1 MIEKICDCNNNY
13 DGGKKMKKFFALLLA
28 MSMALS
34 LAACG
39 NKASSG
45 GTSDNDSAD
54 VKPITI
60 KLPHCYS
67 EGHPLTDTLENYFKP
82 ELESR
87 SGGRLVVDLY
97 PNSTLAT
104 EEQIYEG
111 LRNNTYEMGVVG
123 TIFQDRI
130 PSVATFQLPFLFNDF
145 DQAKKALYEEDYGH
159 QLIGDVASLGFTVNG
174 IVPDVFRV
182 MTLNKKVESLA
193 DLKGLKLRMPNLEVM
208 VNIGNCLGCAVTP
221 MAMTEVF
228 SALEQKVIDGQENP
242 PSTIRTQGWYEIQ
255 DYLLVSNHVFT
266 SLFLCANSNFYNS
279 LDSELQGILDEVIS
293 ETSAKIWDSAKEKAQ
308 EDLDYM
314 ATEGGIEVY
323 YPSDAFKQEMID
335 ATASMYDDMYA
346 KCPEVK
352 DIVAAIREIQ

>member
-1 MIEKICDCNNNY
+1 
-13 DGGKKMKKFFALLLA
+13 MKRMFALLL
-28 MSMALS
+28 S
-34 LAACG
+34 LTMVFSLTACG
-39 NKASSG
+39 GGNEESSSG
-45 GTSDNDSAD
+45 GSEASGET
-54 VKPITI
+54 ITI

-67 EGHPLTDTLENYFKP
+67 EGHPLTDTLENFFKP

-87 SGGRLVVDLY
+87 SGGRLTVDLY

-130 PSVATFQLPFLFNDF
+130 PSVATFQLPFLFSDF
-145 DQAKKALYEEDYGH
+145 DQAREALYEQDYGQ

-174 IVPDVFRV
+174 IVPDGFRV
-182 MTLNKKVESLA
+182 MTLNRKAESLA

-208 VNIGNCLGCAVTP
+208 VKIGECLGCAVTP

-228 SALEQKVIDGQENP
+228 SALEQNVIDGQENP

-266 SLFLCANSNFYNS
+266 SLFLCVNSAFYDS
-279 LDSELQGILDEVIS
+279 LDPELQGILDEVID
-293 ETSAKIWDSAKEKAQ
+293 ETSSKIWDSAKEQAQ
-308 EDLDYM
+308 ADLDFM
-314 ATEGGIEVY
+314 DAEADIEVY
-323 YPSDAFKQEMID
+323 YPSDTFKQEMID

-346 KCPEVK
+346 PCPEVEE
-352 DIVAAIREIQ
+352 IVTAIRAIE

>member
-1 MIEKICDCNNNY
+1 
-13 DGGKKMKKFFALLLA
+13 MKRMFALLLA
-28 MSMALS
+28 LVMVLS

-39 NKASSG
+39 WGKDGSQSGDQGGNASGTQDG
-45 GTSDNDSAD
+45 GESKPSAD
-54 VKPITI
+54 PITI

-87 SGGRLVVDLY
+87 SGGRLLVELY
-97 PNSTLAT
+97 PNSVLAT
-104 EEQIYEG
+104 EEQIYES

-130 PSVATFQLPFLFNDF
+130 PSVATFQLPFLFTDF
-145 DQAKKALYEEDYGH
+145 DQARTALYEKEYGQ

-174 IVPDVFRV
+174 IVPDGFRV
-182 MTLNKKVESLA
+182 MTLNRKVESLA

-221 MAMTEVF
+221 MAMSEVF
-228 SALEQKVIDGQENP
+228 SALEQRVIDGQENP

-255 DYLLVSNHVFT
+255 DYLMVSNHVFT
-266 SLFLCANSNFYNS
+266 CLFLCVNNNFYNG
-279 LDSELQGILDEVIS
+279 LDSELQGILDDVIA

-308 EDLDYM
+308 EDLDFM
-314 ATEGGIEVY
+314 AQEGGTEVY
-323 YPSDAFKQEMID
+323 SPSDAFKQEMID
-335 ATASMYDDMYA
+335 ATASMYEDMYA

>member
-1 MIEKICDCNNNY
+1 
-13 DGGKKMKKFFALLLA
+13 MKKFFALLLA

-39 NKASSG
+39 NQNSG

-174 IVPDVFRV
+174 IVPDGFRV

-266 SLFLCANSNFYNS
+266 SLFLQFS
-279 LDSELQGILDEVIS
+279 
-293 ETSAKIWDSAKEKAQ
+293 
-308 EDLDYM
+308 
-314 ATEGGIEVY
+314 
-323 YPSDAFKQEMID
+323 
-335 ATASMYDDMYA
+335 
-346 KCPEVK
+346 
-352 DIVAAIREIQ
+352 

>member
-1 MIEKICDCNNNY
+1 
-13 DGGKKMKKFFALLLA
+13 MKKFFALLLA

-174 IVPDVFRV
+174 IVPDGFRV
-182 MTLNKKVESLA
+182 TTLNKNVESLA

>member
-1 MIEKICDCNNNY
+1 
-13 DGGKKMKKFFALLLA
+13 MKRMFALLL
-28 MSMALS
+28 S
-34 LAACG
+34 LTMVFSLTACG
-39 NKASSG
+39 GGNEESSSG
-45 GTSDNDSAD
+45 SEASGET
-54 VKPITI
+54 ITI

-67 EGHPLTDTLENYFKP
+67 EGHPLTDTLENFFKP

-87 SGGRLVVDLY
+87 SGGRLTVDLY

-130 PSVATFQLPFLFNDF
+130 PSVATFQLPFLFSDF
-145 DQAKKALYEEDYGH
+145 DQAREALYEQDYGQ

-174 IVPDVFRV
+174 IVPDGFRV
-182 MTLNKKVESLA
+182 MTLNRKAESLA

-208 VNIGNCLGCAVTP
+208 VKIGECLGCAVTP

-228 SALEQKVIDGQENP
+228 SALEQNVIDGQENP

-266 SLFLCANSNFYNS
+266 SLFLCVNSAFYDS
-279 LDSELQGILDEVIS
+279 LDPELQGILDEVID
-293 ETSAKIWDSAKEKAQ
+293 ETSSKIWDSAKEQAQ
-308 EDLDYM
+308 ADLDFM
-314 ATEGGIEVY
+314 DAEADIEVY
-323 YPSDAFKQEMID
+323 YPSDTFKQEMID

-346 KCPEVK
+346 TCPEVEE
-352 DIVAAIREIQ
+352 IVTAIRAIE

>member
-1 MIEKICDCNNNY
+1 
-13 DGGKKMKKFFALLLA
+13 MKRMFALLL
-28 MSMALS
+28 S
-34 LAACG
+34 LTMVFSLTACG
-39 NKASSG
+39 GGNEESSSG
-45 GTSDNDSAD
+45 GSEASGET
-54 VKPITI
+54 ITI

-67 EGHPLTDTLENYFKP
+67 EGHPLTDTLENFFKP

-87 SGGRLVVDLY
+87 SGGRLTVDLY

-130 PSVATFQLPFLFNDF
+130 PSVATFQLPFLFSDF
-145 DQAKKALYEEDYGH
+145 DQAREALYEQDYGQ

-174 IVPDVFRV
+174 IVPDGFRV
-182 MTLNKKVESLA
+182 MTLNRKAESLS

-208 VNIGNCLGCAVTP
+208 VKIGECLGCAVTP

-228 SALEQKVIDGQENP
+228 SALEQNVIDGQENP

-266 SLFLCANSNFYNS
+266 SLFLCVNSAFYDS
-279 LDSELQGILDEVIS
+279 LDPELQGILDEVID
-293 ETSAKIWDSAKEKAQ
+293 ETSSKIWDSAKEQAQ
-308 EDLDYM
+308 ADLDFM
-314 ATEGGIEVY
+314 DAEADIEVY
-323 YPSDAFKQEMID
+323 YPSDTFKQEMID

-346 KCPEVK
+346 TCPEVEE
-352 DIVAAIREIQ
+352 IVTAIRAIE

>member
-1 MIEKICDCNNNY
+1 
-13 DGGKKMKKFFALLLA
+13 MKKNSWCSILLVL
-28 MSMALS
+28 SILLS
-34 LAACG
+34 LTACG
-39 NKASSG
+39 GGNEESSSG
-45 GTSDNDSAD
+45 GSEASGET
-54 VKPITI
+54 ITI

-67 EGHPLTDTLENYFKP
+67 EGHPLTDTLENFFKP

-87 SGGRLVVDLY
+87 SGGRLTVDLY

-130 PSVATFQLPFLFNDF
+130 PSVATFQLPFLFSDF
-145 DQAKKALYEEDYGH
+145 DQAREALYEQDYGQ

-174 IVPDVFRV
+174 IVPDGFRV
-182 MTLNKKVESLA
+182 MTLNRKAESLA

-208 VNIGNCLGCAVTP
+208 VKIGECLGCAVTP

-228 SALEQKVIDGQENP
+228 SALEQNVIDGQENP
-242 PSTIRTQGWYEIQ
+242 PSTIRTQGWYEIH

-266 SLFLCANSNFYNS
+266 SLFLCVNSAFYDS
-279 LDSELQGILDEVIS
+279 LDPELQGILDEVID
-293 ETSAKIWDSAKEKAQ
+293 ETSSKIWDSAKEQAQ
-308 EDLDYM
+308 ADLDFM
-314 ATEGGIEVY
+314 DAEADIEVY
-323 YPSDAFKQEMID
+323 YPSDTFKQEMID

-346 KCPEVK
+346 TCPEVEE
-352 DIVAAIREIQ
+352 IVTAIRAIE

>member
-1 MIEKICDCNNNY
+1 
-13 DGGKKMKKFFALLLA
+13 MKRMFALLL
-28 MSMALS
+28 S
-34 LAACG
+34 LTMVFSLTACG
-39 NKASSG
+39 GGNEESSSG
-45 GTSDNDSAD
+45 GSEASGET
-54 VKPITI
+54 ITI

-67 EGHPLTDTLENYFKP
+67 EGHPLTDTLENFFKP

-87 SGGRLVVDLY
+87 SGGRLTVDLY

-130 PSVATFQLPFLFNDF
+130 PSVATFQLPFLFSDF
-145 DQAKKALYEEDYGH
+145 DQAREALYEQDYGQ

-174 IVPDVFRV
+174 IVPDGFRV
-182 MTLNKKVESLA
+182 MTLNRKAESLA

-208 VNIGNCLGCAVTP
+208 VKIGECLGCAVTP

-228 SALEQKVIDGQENP
+228 SALEQNVIDGQENP

-266 SLFLCANSNFYNS
+266 SLFLCVNSAFYDS
-279 LDSELQGILDEVIS
+279 LDPELQSILDEVID
-293 ETSAKIWDSAKEKAQ
+293 ETSSKIWDSAKEQAQ
-308 EDLDYM
+308 ADLDFM
-314 ATEGGIEVY
+314 DAEADIEVY
-323 YPSDAFKQEMID
+323 YPSDTFKQEMID

-346 KCPEVK
+346 TCPEVEE
-352 DIVAAIREIQ
+352 IVTAIRAIE

>member
-1 MIEKICDCNNNY
+1 
-13 DGGKKMKKFFALLLA
+13 MKRMFALLL
-28 MSMALS
+28 S
-34 LAACG
+34 LTMVFSLTACG
-39 NKASSG
+39 GGNEESSSG
-45 GTSDNDSAD
+45 GSEASGET
-54 VKPITI
+54 ITI

-67 EGHPLTDTLENYFKP
+67 EGHPLTDTLENFFKP

-87 SGGRLVVDLY
+87 SGGRLTVDLY

-130 PSVATFQLPFLFNDF
+130 PSVATFQLPFLFSDF
-145 DQAKKALYEEDYGH
+145 DQAREALYEQDYGQ

-174 IVPDVFRV
+174 IVPDGFRV
-182 MTLNKKVESLA
+182 MTLNRKAESLA

-208 VNIGNCLGCAVTP
+208 VKIGECLGCAVTP

-228 SALEQKVIDGQENP
+228 SALEQNVIDGQENP

-266 SLFLCANSNFYNS
+266 SLFLCINSAFYDS
-279 LDSELQGILDEVIS
+279 LDPELQGILDEVID
-293 ETSAKIWDSAKEKAQ
+293 ETSSKIWDSAKEQAQ
-308 EDLDYM
+308 ADLDFM
-314 ATEGGIEVY
+314 DAEADIEVY
-323 YPSDAFKQEMID
+323 YPSDTFKQEMID

-346 KCPEVK
+346 TCPEVEE
-352 DIVAAIREIQ
+352 IVTAIRAIE

>member
-1 MIEKICDCNNNY
+1 
-13 DGGKKMKKFFALLLA
+13 MKRMFALLL
-28 MSMALS
+28 S
-34 LAACG
+34 LTMVFSLTACG
-39 NKASSG
+39 GGNEESSSG
-45 GTSDNDSAD
+45 GSEASGET
-54 VKPITI
+54 ITL

-67 EGHPLTDTLENYFKP
+67 EGHPLTDTLENFFKP

-87 SGGRLVVDLY
+87 SGGRLTVDLY

-130 PSVATFQLPFLFNDF
+130 PSVATFQLPFLFSDF
-145 DQAKKALYEEDYGH
+145 DQAREALYEQDYGQ

-174 IVPDVFRV
+174 IVPDGFRV
-182 MTLNKKVESLA
+182 MTLNRKAESLA

-208 VNIGNCLGCAVTP
+208 VKIGECLGCAVTP

-228 SALEQKVIDGQENP
+228 SALEQNVIDGQENP

-266 SLFLCANSNFYNS
+266 SLFLCVNSAFYDS
-279 LDSELQGILDEVIS
+279 LDPELQGILDEVID
-293 ETSAKIWDSAKEKAQ
+293 ETSSKIWDSAKEQAQ
-308 EDLDYM
+308 ADLDFM
-314 ATEGGIEVY
+314 DAEADIEVY
-323 YPSDAFKQEMID
+323 YPSDTFKQEMID

-346 KCPEVK
+346 TCPEVEE
-352 DIVAAIREIQ
+352 IVTAIRAIE

>member
-1 MIEKICDCNNNY
+1 
-13 DGGKKMKKFFALLLA
+13 MKRMFALLL
-28 MSMALS
+28 S
-34 LAACG
+34 LTMVFSLTACG
-39 NKASSG
+39 GGNEESSSG
-45 GTSDNDSAD
+45 GSEASGET
-54 VKPITI
+54 ITI

-67 EGHPLTDTLENYFKP
+67 EGHPLTDTLENFFKP

-87 SGGRLVVDLY
+87 SGGRLTVDLY

-130 PSVATFQLPFLFNDF
+130 PSVATFQLPFLFSDF
-145 DQAKKALYEEDYGH
+145 DQAREALYEQDYGQ

-174 IVPDVFRV
+174 IVPDGFRV
-182 MTLNKKVESLA
+182 MTLNRKAESLA

-208 VNIGNCLGCAVTP
+208 VKIGECLGCAVTP

-228 SALEQKVIDGQENP
+228 SALEQNVIDGQENP

-266 SLFLCANSNFYNS
+266 SLFLCVNSAFYDS
-279 LDSELQGILDEVIS
+279 LDPELQGILDEVID
-293 ETSAKIWDSAKEKAQ
+293 ETSSKIWDSAKEQAHA
-308 EDLDYM
+308 DLDFM
-314 ATEGGIEVY
+314 DAEADIEVY
-323 YPSDAFKQEMID
+323 YPSDTFKQEMID

-346 KCPEVK
+346 TCPEVEE
-352 DIVAAIREIQ
+352 IVTAIRAIE

>member
-1 MIEKICDCNNNY
+1 
-13 DGGKKMKKFFALLLA
+13 MKRMFALLL
-28 MSMALS
+28 S
-34 LAACG
+34 LTMVFSLTACG
-39 NKASSG
+39 GGNEESSSG
-45 GTSDNDSAD
+45 GSEASGET
-54 VKPITI
+54 ITI

-67 EGHPLTDTLENYFKP
+67 EGHPLTDTLENFFKP

-87 SGGRLVVDLY
+87 SGGRLTVDLY

-130 PSVATFQLPFLFNDF
+130 PSVATFQLPFLFSDF
-145 DQAKKALYEEDYGH
+145 DQAREALYEQDYGQ

-174 IVPDVFRV
+174 IVPDGFRV
-182 MTLNKKVESLA
+182 MTLNRKAESLA

-208 VNIGNCLGCAVTP
+208 VKIGECLGCAVTP

-228 SALEQKVIDGQENP
+228 SALEQNVIDGQENP

-266 SLFLCANSNFYNS
+266 SLFLCVNSAFYDS
-279 LDSELQGILDEVIS
+279 LDPELQGILDEVID
-293 ETSAKIWDSAKEKAQ
+293 ETSSKIWDSAKEQAQ
-308 EDLDYM
+308 ADLDFM
-314 ATEGGIEVY
+314 DAEADIEVY
-323 YPSDAFKQEMID
+323 YCCSLGQLVHVEQ
-335 ATASMYDDMYA
+335 TG
-346 KCPEVK
+346 
-352 DIVAAIREIQ
+352 

>member
-1 MIEKICDCNNNY
+1 
-13 DGGKKMKKFFALLLA
+13 MKRMFALLLA
-28 MSMALS
+28 LVMVLS

-39 NKASSG
+39 GGKDGSQSGDQGGNASGTQDG
-45 GTSDNDSAD
+45 GESKPSAD
-54 VKPITI
+54 PITI

-87 SGGRLVVDLY
+87 SGGRLLVELY
-97 PNSTLAT
+97 PNSVLAT
-104 EEQIYEG
+104 EEQIYES

-130 PSVATFQLPFLFNDF
+130 PSVATFQLPFLFTDF
-145 DQAKKALYEEDYGH
+145 DQARTALYEKEYGQ

-174 IVPDVFRV
+174 IVPDGFRV
-182 MTLNKKVESLA
+182 MTLNRKVESLA

-228 SALEQKVIDGQENP
+228 SALEQRVIDGQENP

-255 DYLLVSNHVFT
+255 DYLMVSNHVFT
-266 SLFLCANSNFYNS
+266 CLFLCVNNNFYNG
-279 LDSELQGILDEVIS
+279 LDSELQGILNDVIA

-308 EDLDYM
+308 EDLDFM
-314 ATEGGIEVY
+314 AQEGGTEVY
-323 YPSDAFKQEMID
+323 SPSDAFKQEMID
-335 ATASMYDDMYA
+335 ATAPMYDDMYA

>member
-1 MIEKICDCNNNY
+1 
-13 DGGKKMKKFFALLLA
+13 MKKFFALLLA

-39 NKASSG
+39 NQNSG

-104 EEQIYEG
+104 EEQIYEA
-111 LRNNTYEMGVVG
+111 LRTNTYEMGVVG

-174 IVPDVFRV
+174 IVPDGFRV

>member
-1 MIEKICDCNNNY
+1 
-13 DGGKKMKKFFALLLA
+13 MKRMFALLL
-28 MSMALS
+28 S
-34 LAACG
+34 LTMVFSLTACG
-39 NKASSG
+39 GGNEESSSG
-45 GTSDNDSAD
+45 GSEASGET
-54 VKPITI
+54 ITI

-67 EGHPLTDTLENYFKP
+67 EGHPLTDTLENFFKP

-87 SGGRLVVDLY
+87 SGGRLTVDLY

-130 PSVATFQLPFLFNDF
+130 PSIATFQLPFLFSDF
-145 DQAKKALYEEDYGH
+145 DQAREALYEQDYGQ

-174 IVPDVFRV
+174 IVPDGFRV
-182 MTLNKKVESLA
+182 MTLNRKAESLA

-208 VNIGNCLGCAVTP
+208 VKIGECLGCAVTP

-228 SALEQKVIDGQENP
+228 SALEQNVIDGQENP

-266 SLFLCANSNFYNS
+266 SLFLCVNSAFYDS
-279 LDSELQGILDEVIS
+279 LDPELQGILDEVID
-293 ETSAKIWDSAKEKAQ
+293 ETSSKIWDSAKEQAQ
-308 EDLDYM
+308 ADLDFM
-314 ATEGGIEVY
+314 DAEADIEVY
-323 YPSDAFKQEMID
+323 YPSDTFKQEMID

-346 KCPEVK
+346 TCPEVEE
-352 DIVAAIREIQ
+352 IVTAIRAIE

>member
-1 MIEKICDCNNNY
+1 
-13 DGGKKMKKFFALLLA
+13 MKKFFALLLA

-34 LAACG
+34 LAASG

-159 QLIGDVASLGFTVNG
+159 QLIGDVPSLGFTVNG
-174 IVPDVFRV
+174 IVPDGFRV

-293 ETSAKIWDSAKEKAQ
+293 SAKIWDSAKEKAQ

>member
-1 MIEKICDCNNNY
+1 
-13 DGGKKMKKFFALLLA
+13 MKRSFALLLA
-28 MSMALS
+28 LVMVLS

-39 NKASSG
+39 RAQGGSQNGDQGGQSQDSG
-45 GTSDNDSAD
+45 QAA
-54 VKPITI
+54 PITI

-67 EGHPLTDTLENYFKP
+67 DGHPLTDTLENYFKT

-87 SGGRLVVDLY
+87 SGGRLLVELY

-111 LRNNTYEMGVVG
+111 LRNNTYEMGIVG

-130 PSVATFQLPFLFNDF
+130 PSVATFQLPFLFTDF
-145 DQAKKALYEEDYGH
+145 DQARTALYEKEYGQ
-159 QLIGDVASLGFTVNG
+159 QLIGDVASLGFTVSG
-174 IVPDVFRV
+174 IVPDGFRV
-182 MTLNKKVESLA
+182 MTLNRKVESLA

-228 SALEQKVIDGQENP
+228 SALEQRVIDGQENP

-255 DYLLVSNHVFT
+255 DYLMVSNHVFT
-266 SLFLCANSNFYNS
+266 CLFLCVNSNFYNG
-279 LDSELQGILDEVIS
+279 LDSELQGILDDVIA
-293 ETSAKIWDSAKEKAQ
+293 ETSAKIWDGAKEQAQ
-308 EDLDYM
+308 EDLDFM
-314 ATEGGIEVY
+314 SQEGGTEVY

-335 ATASMYDDMYA
+335 ATASMYDDMYGR
-346 KCPEVK
+346 CPEVK

>member
-1 MIEKICDCNNNY
+1 
-13 DGGKKMKKFFALLLA
+13 MKRMFALLL
-28 MSMALS
+28 S
-34 LAACG
+34 LTMVFSLTACG
-39 NKASSG
+39 GGNEESSSG
-45 GTSDNDSAD
+45 GSEASGET
-54 VKPITI
+54 ITI

-67 EGHPLTDTLENYFKP
+67 EGHPLTDTLENFFKP

-87 SGGRLVVDLY
+87 SGGRLTVDLY

-130 PSVATFQLPFLFNDF
+130 PSVATFQLPFLFSDF
-145 DQAKKALYEEDYGH
+145 DQAREALYEQDYGQ

-174 IVPDVFRV
+174 IVPDGFRV
-182 MTLNKKVESLA
+182 MTLNRKAESLA

-208 VNIGNCLGCAVTP
+208 VKIGECLGCAVTP

-228 SALEQKVIDGQENP
+228 SALEQNVIDGQENP

-266 SLFLCANSNFYNS
+266 SLFLCVNSAFYDS
-279 LDSELQGILDEVIS
+279 LDPELQGILDEVID
-293 ETSAKIWDSAKEKAQ
+293 ETSSKIWDSAKEQAQ
-308 EDLDYM
+308 ADLDFM
-314 ATEGGIEVY
+314 DAEADIEVY
-323 YPSDAFKQEMID
+323 YPSDTFKQEMID

-346 KCPEVK
+346 TCPEVEE
-352 DIVAAIREIQ
+352 IVTAIRAIE

>member
-1 MIEKICDCNNNY
+1 
-13 DGGKKMKKFFALLLA
+13 MKRLFAMLLA
-28 MSMALS
+28 LAMALA

-39 NKASSG
+39 GTPQG
-45 GTSDNDSAD
+45 GAPDGTNSPAPD
-54 VKPITI
+54 PITI

-67 EGHPLTDTLENYFKP
+67 EGHPLTDTLQTFFKE

-87 SGGRLVVDLY
+87 SDGRLLVELY

-145 DQAKKALYEEDYGH
+145 DQARTALYEQDYGQ
-159 QLIGDVASLGFTVNG
+159 QLIGDVSSLGFTVKG
-174 IVPDVFRV
+174 IVPDGFRV
-182 MTLNKKVESLA
+182 MTLNRKVESLA

-208 VNIGNCLGCAVTP
+208 VNIGNALGCAVTP

-266 SLFLCANSNFYNS
+266 SLFLCVNSDFYNS
-279 LDSELQGILDEVIS
+279 LDRELQEILEEVID
-293 ETSAKIWDSAKEKAQ
+293 ETSAKIWDSAKDQAQ
-308 EDLDYM
+308 ADLDFM
-314 ATEGGIEVY
+314 AAAGGTEVY
-323 YPSDAFKQEMID
+323 APSDAFRQEMID
-335 ATASMYDDMYA
+335 ATASMYEDMYA
-346 KCPEVK
+346 KCPEVEE
-352 DIVAAIREIQ
+352 IITAIRAIG

>member
-1 MIEKICDCNNNY
+1 
-13 DGGKKMKKFFALLLA
+13 MKRMFALLL
-28 MSMALS
+28 S
-34 LAACG
+34 LTMVFSLTACG
-39 NKASSG
+39 GGNEESSSG
-45 GTSDNDSAD
+45 GSEASGET
-54 VKPITI
+54 ITI

-67 EGHPLTDTLENYFKP
+67 EGHPLTDTLENFFKP

-87 SGGRLVVDLY
+87 SGGRLTVDLY

-130 PSVATFQLPFLFNDF
+130 PSVATFQLPFLFSDF
-145 DQAKKALYEEDYGH
+145 DQAREALYEQDYGQ

-174 IVPDVFRV
+174 IVPDGFRV
-182 MTLNKKVESLA
+182 MTLNRKAESLY

-208 VNIGNCLGCAVTP
+208 VKIGECLGCAVTP

-228 SALEQKVIDGQENP
+228 SALEQNVIDGQENP

-266 SLFLCANSNFYNS
+266 SLFLCVNSAFYDS
-279 LDSELQGILDEVIS
+279 LDPELQGILDEVID
-293 ETSAKIWDSAKEKAQ
+293 ETSSKIWDSAKEQAQ
-308 EDLDYM
+308 ADLDFM
-314 ATEGGIEVY
+314 DAEADIEVY
-323 YPSDAFKQEMID
+323 YPSDTFKQEMID

-346 KCPEVK
+346 TCPEVEE
-352 DIVAAIREIQ
+352 IVTAIRAIE

>member
-1 MIEKICDCNNNY
+1 
-13 DGGKKMKKFFALLLA
+13 MKRMFALLL
-28 MSMALS
+28 S
-34 LAACG
+34 LTMVFSLTACG
-39 NKASSG
+39 GKEDTSSG
-45 GTSDNDSAD
+45 GSETSGDTSGET
-54 VKPITI
+54 ITI

-67 EGHPLTDTLENYFKP
+67 EGHPLTDTLENFFKP

-87 SGGRLVVDLY
+87 SGGRLTVDLY

-130 PSVATFQLPFLFNDF
+130 PSVATFQLPFLFSDF
-145 DQAKKALYEEDYGH
+145 DQARKALYEQDYGQ

-174 IVPDVFRV
+174 IVPDGFRV
-182 MTLNKKVESLA
+182 MTLNRKVESLA

-208 VNIGNCLGCAVTP
+208 VKIGECLGCAVTP

-228 SALEQKVIDGQENP
+228 SALEQNVIDGQENP

-266 SLFLCANSNFYNS
+266 SLFLCVNSAFYDS
-279 LDSELQGILDEVIS
+279 LDPELQGILDEVID
-293 ETSAKIWDSAKEKAQ
+293 ETSSKIWDSAKEQAQ
-308 EDLDYM
+308 ADLDFM
-314 ATEGGIEVY
+314 DAEADIEVY

-335 ATASMYDDMYA
+335 ATSSMYDDMYA
-346 KCPEVK
+346 TCPEVE
-352 DIVAAIREIQ
+352 DIVTAIRAIE

>member
-1 MIEKICDCNNNY
+1 
-13 DGGKKMKKFFALLLA
+13 MKRMCALLLTLA
-28 MSMALS
+28 MALS

-39 NKASSG
+39 GKEAAPAEG
-45 GTSDNDSAD
+45 GPAAAPAAD
-54 VKPITI
+54 PITI

-67 EGHPLTDTLENYFKP
+67 EGHPLTDTLENFFKT

-87 SGGRLVVDLY
+87 SGGRLLVELY

-130 PSVATFQLPFLFNDF
+130 PSVATFQLPFLFSDF
-145 DQAKKALYEEDYGH
+145 DQARQALYEGDYGQ
-159 QLIGDVASLGFTVNG
+159 QLIGDVESLGFTVNG
-174 IVPDVFRV
+174 IVPDGFRV
-182 MTLNKKVESLA
+182 MTLNRKVESLA
-193 DLKGLKLRMPNLEVM
+193 DMKGLKLRMPNLEVM

-255 DYLLVSNHVFT
+255 DYLMVSNHVFT
-266 SLFLCANSNFYNS
+266 CLFLCVNSDFYNS
-279 LDSELQGILDEVIS
+279 LDSELQGILDGVID
-293 ETSAKIWDSAKEKAQ
+293 ETAARIWDSAKDQAQ
-308 EDLDYM
+308 EDLDFM
-314 ATEGGIEVY
+314 AQEGGIEVY
-323 YPSDAFKQEMID
+323 EPSAAFKQEMID
-335 ATASMYDDMYA
+335 ATASMYADMYA
-346 KCPEVK
+346 KCPEVEG
-352 DIVAAIREIQ
+352 IVTAIRALS

>member
-1 MIEKICDCNNNY
+1 
-13 DGGKKMKKFFALLLA
+13 MKRMFALLL
-28 MSMALS
+28 S
-34 LAACG
+34 LTMVFSLTACG
-39 NKASSG
+39 GGNEESSSG
-45 GTSDNDSAD
+45 GSEASGET
-54 VKPITI
+54 ITI

-67 EGHPLTDTLENYFKP
+67 EGHPLTDTLENFFKP

-87 SGGRLVVDLY
+87 SGGRLTVDLY

-130 PSVATFQLPFLFNDF
+130 PSVATFQLPFLFSDF
-145 DQAKKALYEEDYGH
+145 DQAREALYEQDYGQ

-174 IVPDVFRV
+174 IVPDGFRV
-182 MTLNKKVESLA
+182 MTLNRKAESLA

-208 VNIGNCLGCAVTP
+208 VKIGECLGCAVTP

-228 SALEQKVIDGQENP
+228 SALEQNVIDGQENP

-255 DYLLVSNHVFT
+255 DYLLDSNHVFT
-266 SLFLCANSNFYNS
+266 SLFLCVNSAFYDS
-279 LDSELQGILDEVIS
+279 LDPELQGILDEVID
-293 ETSAKIWDSAKEKAQ
+293 ETSSKIWDSAKEQAQ
-308 EDLDYM
+308 ADLDFM
-314 ATEGGIEVY
+314 DAEADIEVY
-323 YPSDAFKQEMID
+323 YPSDTFKQEMID

-346 KCPEVK
+346 TCPEVEE
-352 DIVAAIREIQ
+352 IVTAIRAIE

>member
-1 MIEKICDCNNNY
+1 
-13 DGGKKMKKFFALLLA
+13 MKRFFALLLA
-28 MSMALS
+28 LVMALS

-39 NKASSG
+39 GGQSG
-45 GTSDNDSAD
+45 DQGSRATADGQSAPSAN
-54 VKPITI
+54 PITI

-67 EGHPLTDTLENYFKP
+67 EGHPLTDTLENYFKT

-87 SGGRLVVDLY
+87 SDGRLLVELY

-130 PSVATFQLPFLFNDF
+130 PSVATFQLPFLFADF
-145 DQAKKALYEEDYGH
+145 DQARTALYEKDYGQ

-174 IVPDVFRV
+174 IVPDGFRV
-182 MTLNKKVESLA
+182 MTLNRKVESLA
-193 DLKGLKLRMPNLEVM
+193 DLKGMKLRMPNLEVM

-228 SALEQKVIDGQENP
+228 SALEQRVIDGQENP

-255 DYLLVSNHVFT
+255 DYLMVSNHVFT
-266 SLFLCANSNFYNS
+266 CLFLCVNSNFYNS
-279 LDSELQGILDEVIS
+279 LDSELQGILDDVIA

-308 EDLDYM
+308 EDLDFM
-314 ATEGGIEVY
+314 AQEGGTEVY
-323 YPSDAFKQEMID
+323 YPSESFKQEMID
-335 ATASMYDDMYA
+335 ATSSMYDDMYTQ
-346 KCPEVK
+346 CPEVK
-352 DIVAAIREIQ
+352 GIVAAIREIQ

>member
-1 MIEKICDCNNNY
+1 
-13 DGGKKMKKFFALLLA
+13 MKRMFALLL
-28 MSMALS
+28 S
-34 LAACG
+34 LTMVFSLTACG
-39 NKASSG
+39 GGNEESSSG
-45 GTSDNDSAD
+45 GSEASGET
-54 VKPITI
+54 ITI

-67 EGHPLTDTLENYFKP
+67 EGHPLTDTLENFFKP

-87 SGGRLVVDLY
+87 SGGRLTVDLY

-130 PSVATFQLPFLFNDF
+130 PSVATFQLPFLFSDF
-145 DQAKKALYEEDYGH
+145 DQAREALYEQDYGQ

-174 IVPDVFRV
+174 IVPDGFRV
-182 MTLNKKVESLA
+182 MTLNRKAESLA

-208 VNIGNCLGCAVTP
+208 VKIGECLGCAVTP

-228 SALEQKVIDGQENP
+228 SALEQNVIDGQENP

-266 SLFLCANSNFYNS
+266 SLFLCVNSAFYDS
-279 LDSELQGILDEVIS
+279 LDPELQGILDEVID
-293 ETSAKIWDSAKEKAQ
+293 ETSSKIWDSAKEQAQ
-308 EDLDYM
+308 ADLDFM
-314 ATEGGIEVY
+314 DAEADIEVY
-323 YPSDAFKQEMID
+323 SPSDTFKQEMID

-346 KCPEVK
+346 TCPEVEE
-352 DIVAAIREIQ
+352 IVTAIRAIE

>member
-1 MIEKICDCNNNY
+1 
-13 DGGKKMKKFFALLLA
+13 MKRMFALLL
-28 MSMALS
+28 S
-34 LAACG
+34 LTMVFSLTACG
-39 NKASSG
+39 GGNEESSSG
-45 GTSDNDSAD
+45 GSEASGET
-54 VKPITI
+54 ITI

-67 EGHPLTDTLENYFKP
+67 EGHPLTDTLENFFKP

-87 SGGRLVVDLY
+87 SGGRLTVDLY

-130 PSVATFQLPFLFNDF
+130 PSVATFQLPFLFSDF
-145 DQAKKALYEEDYGH
+145 DQAREALYEQDYGQ

-174 IVPDVFRV
+174 IVPDGFRV
-182 MTLNKKVESLA
+182 MTLNRKAESLA

-208 VNIGNCLGCAVTP
+208 VKIGKCLGCAVTP

-228 SALEQKVIDGQENP
+228 SALEQNVIDGQENP

-266 SLFLCANSNFYNS
+266 SLFLCVNSAFYDS
-279 LDSELQGILDEVIS
+279 LDPELQGILDEVID
-293 ETSAKIWDSAKEKAQ
+293 ETSSKIWDSAKEQAQ
-308 EDLDYM
+308 ADLDFM
-314 ATEGGIEVY
+314 DAEADIEVY
-323 YPSDAFKQEMID
+323 YPSDTFKQEMID

-346 KCPEVK
+346 TCPEVEE
-352 DIVAAIREIQ
+352 IVTAIRAIE